1 MILDDLAA
9 ATRARVEKK
18 KNEVSFEAVKK
29 QAMEL
34 AQKETQFDFPFEKS
48 MQNAMHFALQKNDI
62 RFICEVKKASPSK
75 GIISEDFPY
84 LEIARDYERAGAD
97 CISVLTEPDYFKGE
111 DRFLKE
117 INDAVSIPTI
127 RKDFIIDPYMIYEAK
142 CLGTS
147 CVLLIAALLDT
158 DTIREYKAVCD
169 ALGLS
174 ALVEAHDEAE
184 IESAIRA
191 GARMIGVNN
200 RDLKTFTVDI
210 NNSIRLRKLVPE
222 NILFVAESGI
232 GTAQDIEALRQAGVN
247 GVLIGETLMRSNDK
261 KAMLDR
267 LRGGVKN
274 ETIQTIG

>member
-18 KNEVSFEAVKK
+18 KNEVPYAEVKK
-29 QAMEL
+29 QALEL
-34 AQKETQFDFPFEKS
+34 AQKDAWFDFPFEK
-48 MQNAMHFALQKNDI
+48 ALQKDEI
-62 RFICEVKKASPSK
+62 CFLCEVKKASPSK
-75 GIISEDFPY
+75 GIIAQDFPY

-97 CISVLTEPDYFKGE
+97 CISVLTETDYFKGE

-117 INDAVSIPTI
+117 INDIVSIPTI

-142 CLGTS
+142 CLGAS

-174 ALVEAHDEAE
+174 ALVEAHDASE
-184 IESAIRA
+184 IESAIKA

-210 NNSIRLRKLVPE
+210 NNSIRLRELVPGE
-222 NILFVAESGI
+222 ILFVAESGI
-232 GTAQDIEALRQAGVN
+232 QTADDIDALRQAGVN
-247 GVLIGETLMRSNDK
+247 GVLIGETLMRSSDK
-261 KAMLDR
+261 KAMLDK
-267 LRGGVKN
+267 LKGVR
-274 ETIQTIG
+274 Q